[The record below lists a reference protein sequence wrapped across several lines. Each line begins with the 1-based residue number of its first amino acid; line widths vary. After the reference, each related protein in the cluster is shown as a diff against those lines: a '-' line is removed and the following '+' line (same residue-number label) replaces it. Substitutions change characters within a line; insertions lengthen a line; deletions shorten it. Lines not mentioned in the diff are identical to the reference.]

1 MRNFKD
7 QVIEAF
13 IKRKTFIG
21 NRAAVISQD
30 GSTALVYHNFF
41 LAISSSEDI
50 IWVSLGGFNT
60 IYVKSL
66 LNKIPGVKIRTIN
79 KQLQL
84 NGKPWDGE
92 LTYIKL
98 KKDVV

>member
-7 QVIEAF
+7 QVIKAF

-30 GSTALVYHNFF
+30 GTTLLAYYNSV
-41 LAISSSEDI
+41 LAISSSKDSAWI
-50 IWVSLGGFNT
+50 SLGRFNT
-60 IYVKSL
+60 ISTKSL
-66 LNKIPGVKIRTIN
+66 LNAIPGVKIRTIN